1 MVGFITGLGIEVF
14 TNQLRKILDASFEGV
29 MEIESMALQ
38 LKDAMAT
45 SIETEGYLVEV
56 IALIESIPY
65 ANIYSV
71 AIGLGAIVIIRVLKR
86 YAPMVP
92 GALVALIL
100 TTAAVAIF
108 SLDEHGVGVLGALP
122 SGLPS
127 FSVPGVSLAD
137 YMRLLPG
144 AVAVVAITLSEGL
157 LLVRKYSNK
166 YEYKADGD
174 QVLFAYGVA
183 NIASGFTGSLITGNS
198 PSRSAAMDSAGSQ
211 SQFPSLVAAGVVALV
226 LMFFTDVL
234 AYLPQ
239 AALAGIVANAVLSL
253 IEVDELRI
261 LWRMRQSEFWIA
273 IVCLLSVLV
282 LGPLDAVIIAFLLT
296 TIDVIRRAS
305 QPGTWVLCEAPD
317 GSHFIPKE
325 TDHTPDASGL
335 IVYRFGAPIYF
346 ANASLFLEEI
356 DKLVTQAGPPLRW
369 FVLDAE
375 AILDI
380 DTTGAATLRQVL
392 SLLSKHGV
400 TFAMSRPSPRLS
412 RVLKHYHLMELIGEN
427 RMYST
432 NRRAVAAYQQQEKG
446 SRR

>member
-1 MVGFITGLGIEVF
+1 
-14 TNQLRKILDASFEGV
+14 
-29 MEIESMALQ
+29 
-38 LKDAMAT
+38 
-45 SIETEGYLVEV
+45 
-56 IALIESIPY
+56 
-65 ANIYSV
+65 
-71 AIGLGAIVIIRVLKR
+71 
-86 YAPMVP
+86 
-92 GALVALIL
+92 
-100 TTAAVAIF
+100 
-108 SLDEHGVGVLGALP
+108 
-122 SGLPS
+122 
-127 FSVPGVSLAD
+127 
-137 YMRLLPG
+137 
-144 AVAVVAITLSEGL
+144 
-157 LLVRKYSNK
+157 
-166 YEYKADGD
+166 
-174 QVLFAYGVA
+174 
-183 NIASGFTGSLITGNS
+183 
-198 PSRSAAMDSAGSQ
+198 
-211 SQFPSLVAAGVVALV
+211 
-226 LMFFTDVL
+226 
-234 AYLPQ
+234 
-239 AALAGIVANAVLSL
+239 
-253 IEVDELRI
+253 
-261 LWRMRQSEFWIA
+261 MRQSEFWIA